1 MEIKAAVT
9 WGPGEGYKI
18 EEVELSKPNANEV
31 LIEVLATGVCHT
43 DTSAQEGLM
52 GVPFPIVLGHEAT
65 GIVRE
70 VGAGVTKVAPGDAV
84 VVACCKCDK
93 CEQCLTGSPGSCEN
107 IPVLNFGGAMEDGT
121 KRIHKDGKDIGT
133 FFGQSTFATHAVANE
148 KNLVKVENDEDLE
161 LYGPLGCGFVTG
173 SGTVL
178 EGLKPHFGS
187 TIAVYGC
194 GGVGLSAVMAAKIV
208 GCSKIIAVD
217 LNDDRLAL
225 AKEVGATHVV
235 NSKNTDLVEE
245 IRKITDGK
253 GVNYGVECTG
263 NGNVAKSA
271 LAALGK
277 SGELALIG
285 AGYQPTEIDL
295 NSEFLFG
302 TKKLMGFIAGK
313 VAAQYIVPKLI
324 EYHKKGQF
332 PIEKLVKFYDFSE
345 IDQAFEDS
353 ANGTTIKPILRIKG
367 FK

>member
-1 MEIKAAVT
+1 MKITAAVS
-9 WGPGEGYKI
+9 WEPGLDYLI
-18 EEVELSKPNANEV
+18 EEVELGEPNANEV
-31 LIEVLATGVCHT
+31 LLEVIATGVCHT
-43 DTSAQEGLM
+43 DTAAAAGYM

-65 GIVRE
+65 GIVKK

-93 CEQCLTGSPGSCEN
+93 CDQCLTGSPGSCEV

-121 KRIHKDGKDIGT
+121 LRLSKDDKGIHT
-133 FFGQSTFATHAVANE
+133 FFGQSTFATHAIANE
-148 KNLVKVENDEDLE
+148 KNLVKVDNDDDLE

-178 EGLKPHFGS
+178 EGLKPKFGS

-194 GGVGLSAVMAAKIV
+194 GGVGLSAVMAAKIM

-217 LNDDRLAL
+217 LNDNRLEL
-225 AKEVGATHVV
+225 AKEVGATHII
-235 NSKNTDLVEE
+235 NSGKVDLKEE
-245 IRKITDGK
+245 ILAITNGS

-263 NGNVAKSA
+263 NGNVAKQA
-271 LAALGK
+271 LSALGK

-302 TKKLMGFIAGK
+302 TKKLVGYIAGK

-324 EYHKKGQF
+324 EYHKMGKF
-332 PIEKLVKFYDFSE
+332 PIEKLIKFYDFKD
-345 IDQAFEDS
+345 INKAFED
-353 ANGTTIKPILRIKG
+353 ANSGVTIKPILRINDR
-367 FK
+367 